1 MTKLIFFQ
9 IVMSNPKASNPEAL
23 VYLEQRTGA
32 LGEAAEL
39 VKHYR
44 AQYPGCFVGV
54 KYPC

>member
-1 MTKLIFFQ
+1 MQASIFFQ

-23 VYLEQRTGA
+23 VYLEQRTGTP
-32 LGEAAEL
+32 GEAAEL